1 MKSGCWTLALAAIVA
16 AGCAGPKH
24 EPFPTISEAM
34 PETEA
39 NARRLE
45 TIAEQAEQQY
55 RVLDVAYPI
64 LVHNTDFCGNLVGP
78 EFGMRLVN
86 ANTFDSYDEEWQEA
100 AVRHFDAD
108 KQVMIAHVVDD
119 SPADLAGLQAGD
131 RLVSLNGKPFPQG
144 AGAVASTERMLRR
157 LQYEPAAFVVHR
169 NGEDVELAATPIAAC
184 KYPLLVLQDSVPNA
198 YADDTQIMVT
208 SGMLGFVK
216 NDVELATVISHELAH
231 NVMGHVDARE
241 ANTTAGAAGGLLLD
255 VLFALAGVNTGGAFM
270 RSGMNSGAA
279 SYSME
284 FEEQADYVGM
294 YMLARAGYDY
304 NQSVALWERR
314 SGRTKI
320 LNEGGTTHPT
330 STARFIAMDSA
341 AQEIYQKQ
349 LASLPL
355 LPELDELPEPR
366 AVNNQVLEQGTAKLV
381 GGGRDGSFDDGDTSP
396 LETAQDVPIGNE
408 DRIIFQAHGESWG
421 PIRLPT
427 D

>member
-1 MKSGCWTLALAAIVA
+1 
-16 AGCAGPKH
+16 
-24 EPFPTISEAM
+24 
-34 PETEA
+34 
-39 NARRLE
+39 
-45 TIAEQAEQQY
+45 
-55 RVLDVAYPI
+55 
-64 LVHNTDFCGNLVGP
+64 
-78 EFGMRLVN
+78 
-86 ANTFDSYDEEWQEA
+86 
-100 AVRHFDAD
+100 
-108 KQVMIAHVVDD
+108 
-119 SPADLAGLQAGD
+119 
-131 RLVSLNGKPFPQG
+131 
-144 AGAVASTERMLRR
+144 
-157 LQYEPAAFVVHR
+157 
-169 NGEDVELAATPIAAC
+169 
-184 KYPLLVLQDSVPNA
+184 
-198 YADDTQIMVT
+198 
-208 SGMLGFVK
+208 
-216 NDVELATVISHELAH
+216 
-231 NVMGHVDARE
+231 
-241 ANTTAGAAGGLLLD
+241 GGLLLD

-341 AQEIYQKQ
+341 AQGIYQKQ

-355 LPELDELPEPR
+355 LPERGELPEPR
-366 AVNNQVLEQGTAKLV
+366 AVNNQVLERGTAKLV
-381 GGGRDGSFDDGDTSP
+381 GGGRDGSFDDGDTSR